1 MRPSIDS
8 YFLAMAQLVAT
19 RATCLRRQVGCVLVD
34 ERRHVLA
41 TGYNGVPAGL
51 PHCNEPDT
59 EGFGP
64 EAYPWACPGAKAA
77 SGTQLDG
84 CRAVHAEQ
92 NALLQCPDVHRIHA
106 CYCTTRPC
114 LTCTKLLLNTSCQRV
129 IFLEEYPHIEAI
141 SLWVQAGRSWTQGN
155 LPY

>member
-1 MRPSIDS
+1 MRPGIDS
-8 YFLAMAQLVAT
+8 YFLAMSQLVAT
-19 RATCLRRQVGCVLVD
+19 RSTCLRRSVGCVLVD

-51 PHCNEPDT
+51 THCNDPDT
-59 EGFGP
+59 EGFGI
-64 EAYPWACPGAKAA
+64 EAYPWACPGAKAV

-92 NALLQCPDVHRIHA
+92 NALLQCPDVQRIHA
-106 CYCTTRPC
+106 CYCTARPC
-114 LTCTKLLLNTSCQRV
+114 LTCTKLLLNTNCQRL
-129 IFLEEYPHIEAI
+129 IFLEEYPHPEAI
-141 SLWVQAGRSWTQGN
+141 TLWEQAGRSWVQGT